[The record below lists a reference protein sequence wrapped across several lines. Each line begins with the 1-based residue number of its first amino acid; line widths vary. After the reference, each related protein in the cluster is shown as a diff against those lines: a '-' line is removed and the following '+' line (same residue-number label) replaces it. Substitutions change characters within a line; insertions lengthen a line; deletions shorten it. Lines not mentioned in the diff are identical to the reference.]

1 LNIKRPFVSNRAA
14 LSTTAMNNSTD
25 MIILLSFILTV
36 LYYHETRFNL
46 KPTARNPNQGRKTVS
61 EWLERPVLL
70 RIGTGLHLHTFQELC
85 AWIRAHTRLDDTRY
99 MSLKEKLTIFLHICH
114 TGEGFENIKIV
125 FNRSKE
131 TISRYVTL

>member
-1 LNIKRPFVSNRAA
+1 
-14 LSTTAMNNSTD
+14 MNNSIDT
-25 MIILLSFILTV
+25 IILLSFMLTV
-36 LYYHETRFNL
+36 LYYHETRFNR
-46 KPTARNPNQGRKTVS
+46 KPTARNPNQGRETVS

-70 RIGTGLHLHTFQELC
+70 RMGTGLHLHTFQELC

-99 MSLKEKLTIFLHICH
+99 MSLEEKLAIFLHICH
-114 TGEGFENIKIV
+114 TGGGFENTKIV